1 MKATKVEH
9 HSEFRIRID
18 FIYNSKI
25 IGLLKQIDDAR
36 WSRSLHAWH
45 IPYTKE
51 AFTKLKE
58 LFPDVEITGSQSQ
71 KKEIKPTEEFVAQ
84 PLQTTD
90 IPPEINIR
98 VNSTQIFIT
107 LPKNDADIHYLR
119 SFKFARWDSNN
130 YQWIVPNYHKTIDLL
145 KQYFQA
151 RNTRIE
157 EIESMCIDKSFQPD
171 YHPKQ
176 LLAVN
181 RHNKTLRLYFA
192 YNQPVIL
199 QVKQMPLC
207 RWNSSENCWTFPF
220 KETTL
225 QQIRSIAEEAALEF
239 VYQTVSQTKG
249 SPRLK
254 HSDSIKCPHEYV
266 AKLKEL
272 RYSPNTLAVYTDMFE
287 EFMNYYP
294 DKELNDISEEEIVT
308 FLRYL
313 VNDRQVSTSYQNQS
327 INAIKFYYERVLG
340 GKRKIYKIERPRKEK
355 FLPEV
360 LSEEEVVAILK
371 SITNLKHRAT
381 IMTIYSGGLRIS
393 ELINLKVKDIDSQRM
408 QIRVEQAKGKK
419 DRYTLLSKKTLDTLR
434 MYFVEYKPK
443 DWLFEGENG
452 GQYSQRAIQNILS
465 KAVKIANIKKH
476 ITVHTLRHS
485 FATHLLESGTDLRYI
500 QSLLGHSSSK
510 TTEIYTHIT
519 TKGLEQIKNPLD
531 KLDL

>member
-192 YNQPVIL
+192 YNQPV
-199 QVKQMPLC
+199 
-207 RWNSSENCWTFPF
+207 
-220 KETTL
+220 
-225 QQIRSIAEEAALEF
+225 
-239 VYQTVSQTKG
+239 
-249 SPRLK
+249 
-254 HSDSIKCPHEYV
+254 
-266 AKLKEL
+266 
-272 RYSPNTLAVYTDMFE
+272 
-287 EFMNYYP
+287 YY
-294 DKELNDISEEEIVT
+294 
-308 FLRYL
+308 R
-313 VNDRQVSTSYQNQS
+313 
-327 INAIKFYYERVLG
+327 
-340 GKRKIYKIERPRKEK
+340 
-355 FLPEV
+355 
-360 LSEEEVVAILK
+360 
-371 SITNLKHRAT
+371 
-381 IMTIYSGGLRIS
+381 
-393 ELINLKVKDIDSQRM
+393 
-408 QIRVEQAKGKK
+408 
-419 DRYTLLSKKTLDTLR
+419 
-434 MYFVEYKPK
+434 
-443 DWLFEGENG
+443 
-452 GQYSQRAIQNILS
+452 
-465 KAVKIANIKKH
+465 
-476 ITVHTLRHS
+476 
-485 FATHLLESGTDLRYI
+485 
-500 QSLLGHSSSK
+500 
-510 TTEIYTHIT
+510 
-519 TKGLEQIKNPLD
+519 
-531 KLDL
+531 